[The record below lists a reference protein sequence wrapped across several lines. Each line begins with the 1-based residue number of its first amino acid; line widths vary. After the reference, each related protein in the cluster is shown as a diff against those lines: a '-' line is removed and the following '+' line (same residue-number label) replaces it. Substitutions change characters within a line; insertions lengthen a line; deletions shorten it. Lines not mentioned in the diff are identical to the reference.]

1 MNPVVRIMT
10 EKKIPMTLAMVKFL
24 KQVGFYAFN
33 RWARKQ
39 GFLLAYVLY
48 IHRLAAN
55 EKNT

>member
-1 MNPVVRIMT
+1 
-10 EKKIPMTLAMVKFL
+10 MTLALVKLL

-33 RWARKQ
+33 RWAKKQ